1 MLLNIQKESE
11 EVYHTRQDV
20 ISLSEKE
27 IDFLISIAKKTT
39 RKRVRLCCHLSVN
52 DAVHEMVIVHPRK
65 AYVRPHRHLNKAESF
80 LVLKG
85 EVDYVTFKEKGEID
99 TILSMGDS
107 HSNKSFYQSIR
118 SEIFHTLVIQ
128 SEWLV
133 FLEVTQG
140 PFKKEDTEFADW
152 SPVNPSKKEIGE
164 FIESIYKEKKS

>member
-80 LVLKG
+80 LVLKA
-85 EVDYVTFKEKGEID
+85 
-99 TILSMGDS
+99 
-107 HSNKSFYQSIR
+107 
-118 SEIFHTLVIQ
+118 
-128 SEWLV
+128 
-133 FLEVTQG
+133 
-140 PFKKEDTEFADW
+140 KKL
-152 SPVNPSKKEIGE
+152 PRKC
-164 FIESIYKEKKS
+164 